1 MRADGVPGVLIL
13 GGSANALSIGRSL
26 GRQGVQVALSQM
38 AGRPE
43 KRSRWFSGSYPFE
56 SRAGAQAYWRE
67 LLARP
72 ELAGRVLLACDDD
85 ALEFLARERA
95 TLVDRFLL
103 DDSIPEL
110 QIALLDKRKTIEL
123 ARRAAVPAPRL
134 WDVPAAAGAER
145 VLDEVRYPAIAK
157 PVHSHLFQRA
167 FGTKGRKF
175 FVAEDADQLRAAL
188 ARLEGAGIDAIVVEK
203 IPGPDSLLGSYYTYV
218 TADGTRLFRYTKKI
232 VRRYPK
238 NEGLACCHV
247 SEWDEELAALGERFF
262 TGIGFR
268 GFGNVEFKRDPRDGE
283 LKLIECN
290 ARFTAAQELLVRCG
304 VDSARMVYD
313 HLTGRPVTGVQTY
326 RQGVLFWAPLRDFK
340 AFRELQRAGELS
352 LGGWLRSLLRPRTYP
367 YLSLSDPLP
376 FLDGTLGRLVRG
388 K

>member
-1 MRADGVPGVLIL
+1 MRSDGLPDVLIL

-26 GRQGVQVALSQM
+26 GRQGVRVSISQP

-43 KRSRWFSGSYPFE
+43 QRSRWFAESHPFE
-56 SRAGAQAYWRE
+56 SRAEAHAAWRA

-85 ALEFLARERA
+85 AIEFLARERGA
-95 TLVDRFLL
+95 LADRFLL

-110 QIALLDKRKTIEL
+110 QLALLDKRKTIEL
-123 ARRAAVPAPRL
+123 ARASGVPAPRL
-134 WDVPAAAGAER
+134 WDVSAGDGAER
-145 VLDEVRYPAIAK
+145 VLDEVAYPAIAK

-175 FVAEDADQLRAAL
+175 FVAESAVELRAAL
-188 ARLEGAGIDAIVVEK
+188 ERLAGAGIDAIVAEK

-247 SEWDEELAALGERFF
+247 SEWDEELAELGERFF

-268 GFGNVEFKRDPRDGE
+268 GFGNVEFKRDPRDGV

-290 ARFTAAQELLVRCG
+290 ARFTAAQELLYRCG

-313 HLTGRPVTGVQTY
+313 HLTGRPVSQVGSY

-340 AFRELQRAGELS
+340 AFRELNRAGELS

-376 FLDGTLGRLVRG
+376 FLDGTLGRIVKG